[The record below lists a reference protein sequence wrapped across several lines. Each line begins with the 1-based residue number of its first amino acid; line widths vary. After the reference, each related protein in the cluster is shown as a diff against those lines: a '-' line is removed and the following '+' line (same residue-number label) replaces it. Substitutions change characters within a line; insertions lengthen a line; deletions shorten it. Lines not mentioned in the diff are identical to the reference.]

1 MLMTDA
7 HKSLLYRYALIILL
21 ILAAYGNTLQHGFVW
36 DDIDV
41 LVDNP
46 ITESLRNIPKFFIS
60 EDTADVSTG
69 YYRPITYVSFALDR
83 ALWGLNP
90 VGFNITNLVL
100 HILVALLF
108 YRTVAALFKRDNL
121 ALAAAV
127 IFALHPIAG
136 ETINFHAGGRNTLL
150 CACFSMLS
158 LLYYTKRKHLPA
170 VVFFTLAIFSK
181 EFALLLPAV
190 FLLYDRLIAKE
201 KFRWSF
207 YIPCLIAIFCYLG
220 LRSFAVHKNA
230 NLFKTMNVSDN
241 IWIVPQIIGSYLI
254 NMVDPVGLKTMYDVN
269 TKVTLLSFSL
279 YSLLLVTL
287 LGIAII
293 FRKKLEIVFS
303 IFIFLLF
310 LLPVTN
316 IFPLGITMM
325 ADRYAYFASFGFSLA
340 LAYGICL
347 AKKQVALPVMVLLSV
362 FFIAKDIQRNG
373 FWKDELSLFTQMTKD
388 APDLSIGYQNL
399 GYAYFYK
406 QDFPNAEKY
415 LTEAYGKKELNARM
429 LVGSASMF
437 WEMNKLDKAIAALNR
452 KIELEPGNPQSYIM
466 ASRIYEEMGNTALA
480 KSYHD
485 KAAAL
490 YPGIFEMMKQ
500 RTVSVCRDGEELMAK
515 HKVIEAERLF
525 KEALSIDPRFVPAL
539 IDMGSL
545 AADKGDMAKALQ
557 FFSKAAAADP
567 LNPAVHYNLAQL
579 YEMMGKTAD
588 AQREKQKFDEL
599 QAAEGKTVRKPSVR
613 PPPPPP

>member
-1 MLMTDA
+1 MTDS
-7 HKSLLYRYALIILL
+7 HKGLMYRYAIIILL
-21 ILAAYGNTLQHGFVW
+21 VLAAYGNTLKHGFVW
-36 DDIDV
+36 DDINV

-46 ITESLRNIPKFFIS
+46 ITESLRNIPQFFIS
-60 EDTADVSTG
+60 EDSADVSTG

-100 HILVALLF
+100 HILVALFF
-108 YRTVAALFKRDNL
+108 YRTVAALFNREDL
-121 ALAAAV
+121 ALVAAV

-136 ETINFHAGGRNTLL
+136 ETVNFHAGGRNTLL

-158 LLYYTKRKHLPA
+158 LLYYTKKKHLPA

-181 EFALLLPAV
+181 EFALLLPAI
-190 FLLYDRLIAKE
+190 FFLYDRLIAKE

-207 YIPCLIAIFCYLG
+207 YLPLIIAISCYLG
-220 LRSFAVHKNA
+220 LRSFAVQKNV
-230 NLFKTMNVSDN
+230 NLLKSMNVSET

-254 NMVDPVGLKTMYDVN
+254 NMAYPVGLKTMYDVN
-269 TKVTLLSFSL
+269 TKVSLLSFL
-279 YSLLLVTL
+279 FYSLLLVAL
-287 LGIAII
+287 IGIAVL
-293 FRKKLEIVFS
+293 FRKKQEIVFS

-340 LAYGICL
+340 LAYCICL
-347 AKKQVALPVMVLLSV
+347 AKKQIAIPIVVLLSL
-362 FFIAKDIQRNG
+362 FFIAKDIQRNS
-373 FWKDELSLFTQMTKD
+373 FWKDELSLFTQMIKD
-388 APDLSIGYQNL
+388 APEMSIGYQNL
-399 GYAYFYK
+399 GYAYFDK

-415 LTEAYGKKELNARM
+415 LTEAYGKKEVNARM

-437 WEMNKLDKAIAALNR
+437 WEMNKLDKAITALNR

-466 ASRIYEEMGNTALA
+466 ANRIYEEMGNKALA

-485 KAAAL
+485 KAVAL

-500 RTVSVCRDGEELMAK
+500 RAISSCREGEELLSK
-515 HKVIEAERLF
+515 HKIVEAERLF
-525 KEALSIDPRFVPAL
+525 KEALNIDPLFVPAL

-545 AADKGDMAKALQ
+545 AAEKGDLAKSLQ
-557 FFSKAAAADP
+557 FFSKAVASDP
-567 LNPAVHYNLAQL
+567 LNPAAHYNLAQL

-588 AQREKQKFDEL
+588 AQEEMKKYSELDALSKQKGNVG
-599 QAAEGKTVRKPSVR
+599 QK
-613 PPPPPP
+613 